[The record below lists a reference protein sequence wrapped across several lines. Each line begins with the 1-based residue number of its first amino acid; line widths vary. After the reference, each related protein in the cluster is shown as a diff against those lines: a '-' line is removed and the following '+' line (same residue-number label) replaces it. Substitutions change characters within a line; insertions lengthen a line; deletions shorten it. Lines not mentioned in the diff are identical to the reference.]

1 MAFRSVREKV
11 AAEIEAGATIK
22 MIWQNHFGDQSPPLI
37 GYRHFADLVSCEI
50 TTSSGSHGK
59 RTLGGKSPASA
70 SDHTTQ
76 PPQAQAQAQPSPT
89 PSSGQMI
96 PSRSPTEIKTRKFTD
111 FGNLEST
118 LDRWYPPKERN
129 KLPESASSSAPD
141 LQSATASS
149 NQAAASPATDQLKGS
164 DQPHEPKHQPADG
177 LVFSLD
183 HPDHDTL
190 FQPAHNLPPE

>member
-37 GYRHFADLVSCEI
+37 GYRHFADLVSCEV
-50 TTSSGSHGK
+50 TNSGSRGE
-59 RTLGGKSPASA
+59 RTLGGKSLAPASGQTA
-70 SDHTTQ
+70 K
-76 PPQAQAQAQPSPT
+76 PPPAQAQPSPT

-96 PSRSPTEIKTRKFTD
+96 TSGSPTEIKTRKFID

-129 KLPESASSSAPD
+129 QLPEPASSSAPG

-149 NQAAASPATDQLKGS
+149 NHAAASPATDQLKGS

-177 LVFSLD
+177 LIFSLD

-190 FQPAHNLPPE
+190 FQPACNKPPE